1 MCAAKRKD
9 RKLTIYDVFGVIPA
23 PSERDEQDV
32 HDRYDVIRRG
42 KSEGIRGDL
51 YYGYVENLLERVLA
65 RIPTLVSILLTIG
78 WPRTPLFMRVGKH
91 SRR

>member
-1 MCAAKRKD
+1 MKPIANERTKELIARGATAGKYDPFGAYPGPD
-9 RKLTIYDVFGVIPA
+9 RQLSTAVLNEVREMIA
-23 PSERDEQDV
+23 
-32 HDRYDVIRRG
+32 
-42 KSEGIRGDL
+42 GIRDGGLNFDIC
-51 YYGYVENLLERVLA
+51 A